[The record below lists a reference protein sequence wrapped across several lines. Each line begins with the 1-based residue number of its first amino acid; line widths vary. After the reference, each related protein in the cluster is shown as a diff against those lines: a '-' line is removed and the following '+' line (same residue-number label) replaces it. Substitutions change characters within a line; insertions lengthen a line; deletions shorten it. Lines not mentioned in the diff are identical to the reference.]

1 MTPNN
6 DTTTQTIPSGAD
18 TAQAVNH
25 LEAFKAFAQA
35 KPYDKSI
42 NHHDGFESCAI
53 GAYGKSINLHD
64 DNELRG
70 LFYDI
75 KGQLVEQTAIPY
87 IAKIIDNPMAANR
100 YIPTYGKL
108 FDFLCDPVPV
118 FQEANNRYD
127 WDYMIGIDSI
137 A

>member
-6 DTTTQTIPSGAD
+6 DTTVQAIPSGAD

-25 LEAFKAFAQA
+25 LEAFKAFAMNQ
-35 KPYDKSI
+35 PSDKTI

-53 GAYGKSINLHD
+53 GAYGRSINLHG

-75 KGQLVEQTAIPY
+75 KGQLVEQTTIPY
-87 IAKIIDNPMAANR
+87 IAKIIDNPTAASR

-118 FQEANNRYD
+118 FQEAHKRYE
-127 WDYMIGIDSI
+127 WDGLI
-137 A
+137 